1 MEKKKIFKNYLKLWF
16 QCFFS
21 YLMIAQMGKLMVS
34 VLIETFASLKL
45 NRPALRNR
53 ILLALGLNPHDDH
66 EIISK

>member
-1 MEKKKIFKNYLKLWF
+1 MKRFCEILLNP
-16 QCFFS
+16 FFLLNVNFLS
-21 YLMIAQMGKLMVS
+21 LVLAQTGKLMVS

-53 ILLALGLNPHDDH
+53 ILLALELNPHDDQ